1 MRGFQR
7 RQRKEEQEEE
17 EEEEWMMGFEPTA
30 FRMASGSW
38 ARAYRPTKSHCERK
52 ARLSSPLERS
62 AARPPNRGRA
72 AADREPF
79 LPPRSEL
86 EGRSQP
92 WERDSGAEH
101 ARERATRRFSAQ
113 TTRNRPRPR
122 LCPELRVQL
131 GATTEEGKGRLRTIP
146 PALSKGFHRLL
157 RGASERLRRVEGP
170 IGLREERIVE
180 RLRARGHADRHPERK

>member
-7 RQRKEEQEEE
+7 RQRKEEQE

-52 ARLSSPLERS
+52 ARLSFASRTVRGE
-62 AARPPNRGRA
+62 AAKNGRA